1 MSAMKGGSALTTRKG
16 SIMTILLVLI
26 LAAGM
31 AERTQRLIVSH
42 TYLQEGI
49 YSFDRRYDDLE
60 RDLDAVEAV
69 LDTRFQTLEEAK
81 AYFAAGKKII
91 VNTYTLAMNTLYNE
105 SVYLSV
111 TDSRNLSTRDVEL
124 FREERFILRI
134 RGI

>member
-16 SIMTILLVLI
+16 SIMTVLLVLI

-31 AERTQRLIVSH
+31 AARTHRLIVSH
-42 TYLQEGI
+42 TYLQEGV
-49 YSFDRRYDDLE
+49 YSFDRRYDELE
-60 RDLDAVEAV
+60 RDLDAVEAA
-69 LDTRFQTLEEAK
+69 LDARFANLDEAK
-81 AYFAAGKKII
+81 AYFASGKKII

-111 TDSRNLSTRDVEL
+111 TDSRNTSTRDVEL
-124 FREERFILRI
+124 FREDRFILKI